1 MENMANLK
9 GKTLAAFVEEL
20 QARGRYTFTRAKG
33 ASGADRDSMTW
44 LEQAL
49 MADPAT

>member
-9 GKTLAAFVEEL
+9 RKALAAFVEDL
-20 QARGRYTFTRAKG
+20 QARGRYTFTRAEG

-44 LEQAL
+44 LKQAP
-49 MADPAT
+49 MGAPAS